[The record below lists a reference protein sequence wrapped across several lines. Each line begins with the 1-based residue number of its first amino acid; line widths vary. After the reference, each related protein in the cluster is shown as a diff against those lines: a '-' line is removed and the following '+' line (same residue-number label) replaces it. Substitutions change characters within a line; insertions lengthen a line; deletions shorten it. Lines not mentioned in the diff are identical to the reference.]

1 MELLSRFILAATN
14 SSRRI
19 VSDDESIKNT
29 EDLEM
34 YLQEEEQLR
43 RAAVVKVREGQYIC
57 F

>member
-43 RAAVVKVREGQYIC
+43 RAAVVKVREGQHIC